1 MSRAGTDI
9 SFTAAFHFGAM
20 SGESGYRVA
29 DCGNESIVRS
39 STWRIASIGGSAMT
53 VETITAGRLLW
64 GQVRD
69 CLKQAK
75 FLGMDIEWIESSG
88 WVERDFTIKGKPED
102 VRLIVNGLMEAFK
115 NLEQSR

>member
-1 MSRAGTDI
+1 MI
-9 SFTAAFHFGAM
+9 KL
-20 SGESGYRVA
+20 
-29 DCGNESIVRS
+29 
-39 STWRIASIGGSAMT
+39 

-69 CLKQAK
+69 CLNQAK
-75 FLGMDIEWIESSG
+75 FRGMDIEWIESSG

-102 VRLIVNGLMEAFK
+102 VRVIVNALMVAFK